1 MTFNPRLD
9 QLSDYPFQRLAALLD
24 DLPTPPGGGLV
35 MSIGEP
41 QHAAPALIGDTIAAT
56 GGWNRYPPIAGTP
69 DYRAAVAGWAS
80 RRYGL
85 PDGMVDPAR
94 HVLPAAG
101 TREAL
106 YMIGQVA
113 VAADPAARAPLAIMP
128 NPFYQ
133 VYLGAAVMNGAEP
146 LMLPAGPDTGFLPD
160 VAALP
165 REVLDRAAMV
175 FFCSPANPQGAVAP
189 LETWI
194 ELVRLARAHGFL
206 LIADECYSEIW
217 RSAPPPGALEACRE
231 LGGSLDNVL
240 VFNSL
245 SKRSSAA
252 GLRSGVVIGDAAV
265 IARFS
270 RLRSYAAAGT
280 PLPLLAAAAALWS
293 DEAHVDDNRA
303 RYQAKMDAADRI
315 LGPVLGRER
324 VAPEGGF
331 FLWLDVGDGE
341 AMTRRLWAEAGIKVL
356 PGRYLTRD
364 EADGSNAGAR
374 YIRIALVHD
383 QPVVEDAL
391 TRIAA
396 LLAAG

>member
-1 MTFNPRLD
+1 MKFNQRLD
-9 QLSDYPFQRLAALLD
+9 LLTDYPFQRLNDLLQ
-24 DLPTPPGGGLV
+24 DLPAPPDGGLV

-41 QHAAPALIGDTIAAT
+41 QHAAPALIAETIART
-56 GGWNRYPPIAGTP
+56 GGWNRYPPVPGTP
-69 DYRAAVAGWAS
+69 EMRAAVAGWAS

-85 PDGMVDPAR
+85 PEGMVDAAR
-94 HVLPAAG
+94 HVLPVAG

-113 VAADPAARAPLAIMP
+113 VPTDSGSRAPLALMP

-133 VYLGAAVMNGAEP
+133 VYLASAVMNGAEP
-146 LMLPAGPDTGFLPD
+146 VMLPAGPETGFLPD
-160 VAALP
+160 VTALP
-165 REVLDRAAMV
+165 ADVLDRAAVV
-175 FFCSPANPQGAVAP
+175 FYCSPANPQGAVAP
-189 LETWI
+189 LETWV
-194 ELVRLARAHGFL
+194 ELVRLARAHDFL

-217 RSAPPPGALEACRE
+217 RSAPPPGALDACRE
-231 LGGSLDNVL
+231 LGGSLDNVV

-252 GLRSGVVIGDAAV
+252 GLRSGAIIGDARV

-280 PLPLLAAAAALWS
+280 PVPMLAAAAALWT
-293 DEAHVDDNRA
+293 DEAHVTENRA
-303 RYQAKMDAADRI
+303 KYQTKMNAADRI

-341 AMTRRLWAEAGIKVL
+341 AVTRRLWQEVGIKVL

-364 EADGSNAGAR
+364 EPDGSNAGAR
-374 YIRIALVHD
+374 YIRIALVHE
-383 QPVVEDAL
+383 PAVVEEAL
-391 TRIAA
+391 GRIART
-396 LLAAG
+396 LSR